1 MTSIVRVGK
10 EAKDNWWK
18 LTCILGVGAEGCASF
33 RSPCQCT
40 SSSRFSVYDR
50 FYSIPTFWLRKH
62 HGSVYTQWSTC
73 TIRFLQIDWA
83 CKRALKNSYAASR
96 LVEAIS
102 KSILYTNFIGVW
114 WVGPWKHDQ
123 LLFIRERGLVFVSR
137 DINKLWSLSRAS
149 WDLKPMFVID
159 TVGL

>member
-1 MTSIVRVGK
+1 MTSTFRVGK
-10 EAKDNWWK
+10 KAKGNWRK
-18 LTCILGVGAEGCASF
+18 LTCIPRVGAEDCASF

-40 SSSRFSVYDR
+40 GSNRFSVYDR
-50 FYSIPTFWLRKH
+50 FYSIPAFWLRKL

-96 LVEAIS
+96 S
-102 KSILYTNFIGVW
+102 YKQKHPLYKLYRSLMGS
-114 WVGPWKHDQ
+114 PWKHDQ
-123 LLFIRERGLVFVSR
+123 LLFIREHGLVFVSR

-149 WDLKPMFVID
+149 WDLTPVFVRYGWPIM
-159 TVGL
+159 